1 MNSRRPCGQRDS
13 AALRAA
19 LSCSGGGPELPSPV
33 GSWPSPKRG
42 RRRARG
48 LPRSALLL
56 RALRGAG
63 SAGPASPVAGW
74 RCCLPP
80 LWAWPSA
87 AQRAAAGAGCWPQR
101 CRRERGGRLEPRRA
115 LLPRQLRG
123 RLRSR
128 RRLALRTWEIVRA
141 AVTCDLGGL
150 VICRLRMSETGPS
163 SPASVV
169 SWEVISDDG
178 ESSGSAGAAPAGSSV
193 TAASGP
199 AAAATGVG
207 DAEQQSGPCTAVVP
221 LDSIVVIDIAGVVRD
236 LQTLTVSSPGV
247 TQAAGASS
255 SSRSSCAAT
264 APSRPTAVSGGHLP
278 EASSSSGRG
287 QEVAARGRAA
297 QSARSKASAEQRF
310 APTGSVPSGSGTSPW
325 VAAQRAVALQRA
337 QAAGESAAEKLT
349 GLRARQLP
357 LPPPPPGHENK
368 SWIGIVR
375 CAPQTIRLLGDV
387 WGIVSGGWHSAA
399 GYVCVRG
406 AAEGSSIFAGFSSA
420 AEAEVYVAAARR
432 ERPVPVLAA
441 RPVAGGRR

>member
-1 MNSRRPCGQRDS
+1 M
-13 AALRAA
+13 
-19 LSCSGGGPELPSPV
+19 
-33 GSWPSPKRG
+33 
-42 RRRARG
+42 
-48 LPRSALLL
+48 
-56 RALRGAG
+56 
-63 SAGPASPVAGW
+63 
-74 RCCLPP
+74 PP
-80 LWAWPSA
+80 LWAWPLA
-87 AQRAAAGAGCWPQR
+87 AQRAAAGAGCWPRR
-101 CRRERGGRLEPRRA
+101 CRLERGVRLEPLWVR
-115 LLPRQLRG
+115 LPRRLRG

-128 RRLALRTWEIVRA
+128 RRAALRRWVIARA
-141 AVTCDLGGL
+141 AATCDRGGL
-150 VICRLRMSETGPS
+150 VICRQRMSETGPS

-207 DAEQQSGPCTAVVP
+207 DAEQESGPCTAVVP

-255 SSRSSCAAT
+255 SSRSSGAAT
-264 APSRPTAVSGGHLP
+264 APSRPTGA
-278 EASSSSGRG
+278 ASSSSGRG
-287 QEVAARGRAA
+287 QEVAARGQAA

-337 QAAGESAAEKLT
+337 QAAGESAAEKLA

-399 GYVCVRG
+399 GYVCIRG
-406 AAEGSSIFAGFSSA
+406 SAEESSIFAGFSSA

-441 RPVAGGRR
+441 RPQAGGRR